1 MAQTFE
7 NILQDLK
14 NKVYSPVYL
23 LQGEESYYI
32 DVISD
37 YIEKNVLDDMEKE
50 FNQTILYG
58 KDVDLLSLISQAKRY
73 PMMSNYQ
80 VVIVKE
86 AQSIKNLVAKEKKT
100 TKGDK
105 EEVNPLEVYLQ
116 NPVPSTLLVLCH
128 KYGKVDGRSKVSKM
142 FDKAGVVF
150 ESKKLYDNQVPA
162 WVKQYCAAKKY
173 KINERATQ
181 LIAEYLGNDL
191 SKVSNELDKLMI
203 NVPNTVEIT
212 PEHIEQNIGIS
223 KDYNVFEL
231 NDALNSKN
239 VLKANRIVNYF
250 AANPKANPFVVT
262 LGSLF
267 SHFNKLIMYQS
278 IPDKSKAASA
288 MGINPFFIK
297 DYQTAAQNY
306 SLAKLVNIIA
316 VLRDYDLKSKGMG
329 SSGNVEDGELLK
341 EMVFKIMH

>member
-7 NILQDLK
+7 NIIQDLK

-23 LQGEESYYI
+23 LQGEEPYYI

-37 YIEKNVLDDMEKE
+37 YIEQHVLDDMEKE

-58 KDVDLLSLISQAKRY
+58 KDVDLLTLISQAKRY

-86 AQSIKNLVAKEKKT
+86 AQNLKNLVTKEKKAA
-100 TKGDK
+100 KGDR
-105 EEVNPLEVYLQ
+105 EEINPMEVYLQ
-116 NPVPSTLLVLCH
+116 NPVPSTLLVLCF
-128 KYGKVDGRSKVSKM
+128 KYDKVDGRSKISKM

-150 ESKKLYDNQVPA
+150 ESKKLYENRLPA
-162 WVKQYCAAKKY
+162 WVKQYCTAKKY

-181 LIAEYLGNDL
+181 LIAEYIGSDL
-191 SKVSNELDKLMI
+191 SRISNELDKLMI
-203 NVPNTVEIT
+203 NVPSTIEIT

-223 KDYNVFEL
+223 KDFNVFEL
-231 NDALNSKN
+231 NDALSTRNA
-239 VLKANRIVNYF
+239 LKANRIVNYF

-267 SHFNKLIMYQS
+267 AHFNKLITYHCL
-278 IPDKSKAASA
+278 PDKSKAASA
-288 MGINPFFIK
+288 MGINPYFIK
-297 DYQTAAQNY
+297 DIERAASAYQIP
-306 SLAKLVNIIA
+306 KLVNIISI
-316 VLRDYDLKSKGMG
+316 LREYDLKSKGMG
-329 SSGNVEDGELLK
+329 SSGNITEGELLK

>member
-7 NILQDLK
+7 NIIQDLK

-23 LQGEESYYI
+23 LQGDESYYI

-37 YIEKNVLDDMEKE
+37 YIENNVLDEMEKE

-86 AQSIKNLVAKEKKT
+86 AQNLKNLVAKEKKSA
-100 TKGDK
+100 KGEK
-105 EEVNPLEVYLQ
+105 EELNPMEVYLQ

-162 WVKQYCAAKKY
+162 WVKQYCTAKKY
-173 KINERATQ
+173 KINERAAQ
-181 LIAEYLGNDL
+181 LIAEYIGNDL
-191 SKVSNELDKLMI
+191 SRVTNELDKLMI

-223 KDYNVFEL
+223 KDFNVFEL
-231 NDALNSKN
+231 NDALNTKN

-250 AANPKANPFVVT
+250 ASNPKNNPFVVT

-267 SHFNKLIMYQS
+267 SHFNKLIIYHS
-278 IPDKSKAASA
+278 VGDKSKAASA
-288 MGINPFFIK
+288 MGVNPYFIK
-297 DYQTAAQNY
+297 DYEIAARNY
-306 SLAKLVNIIA
+306 QLPKLVSIISI
-316 VLRDYDLKSKGMG
+316 LRDYDLKSKGMG

-341 EMVFKIMH
+341 EMVFKMMH

>member
-1 MAQTFE
+1 MPQTYE
-7 NILQDLK
+7 NIIKDLK

-23 LQGEESYYI
+23 LQGDEPYYI

-37 YIEKNVLDDMEKE
+37 YIEKNVLDEMEKE

-58 KDVDLLSLISQAKRY
+58 KEVDLLSLISQAKRY

-86 AQSIKNLVAKEKKT
+86 AQEIKNLVPRDKKSEKGEK
-100 TKGDK
+100 D
-105 EEVNPLEVYLQ
+105 EPSPLETYLS
-116 NPVPSTLLVLCH
+116 NPVPSTVLVLCH
-128 KYGKVDGRSKVSKM
+128 KYKKVDGRSKIAKL
-142 FDKAGVVF
+142 FDKTGVVF
-150 ESKKLYDNQVPA
+150 ESKKLYDNQVPS
-162 WVKQYCAAKKY
+162 WVKQYCVSKKY
-173 KINERATQ
+173 RIEERAAQ

-203 NVPNTVEIT
+203 NVSSDVEINT
-212 PEHIEQNIGIS
+212 THIEQNIGIS
-223 KDYNVFEL
+223 KDFNVFEL
-231 NDALNSKN
+231 NDAISTRN

-250 AANPKANPFVVT
+250 AANPRANPLVVT

-267 SHFNKLIMYQS
+267 AHFNKLIMYHS

-288 MGINPFFIK
+288 MGVNPYFIK
-297 DYQTAAQNY
+297 DYETASRNY
-306 SLAKLVNIIA
+306 KLLQLVNIIS
-316 VLRDYDLKSKGMG
+316 VLREYDLKSKGLG
-329 SSGNVEDGELLK
+329 SAGVEEGELLK